1 MKFYMADI
9 IVFFYAREGSCLIYF
24 ILMSLWSKW
33 WDIYHWRETIDICFQ
48 LLKQTVSA
56 SNWWWIEEMLK
67 ANCITTEGSLCKS
80 NRQKISLAHLRN
92 VFKKKKK
99 FTIINLWWTI
109 VNLAWYQTQ
118 KKINKKSTQRVICTC
133 HQTALLFKWPAYLG
147 SLFNAL
153 TVSRSICFNYNAW
166 LNFFI
171 PKLVWSSLK
180 YCLKKS

>member
-99 FTIINLWWTI
+99 IYHNKLVVDYCKSCMISNP
-109 VNLAWYQTQ
+109 
-118 KKINKKSTQRVICTC
+118 KIKNKKSTQRVICTC

-180 YCLKKS
+180 YCLKNS

>member
-1 MKFYMADI
+1 MYGVRYLDLTLILSYVMKFYMADI

-118 KKINKKSTQRVICTC
+118 KIKIKNLLKEWY
-133 HQTALLFKWPAYLG
+133 ALAIKQL
-147 SLFNAL
+147 
-153 TVSRSICFNYNAW
+153 
-166 LNFFI
+166 
-171 PKLVWSSLK
+171 
-180 YCLKKS
+180 YCLNDPHIWAACSMH

>member
-1 MKFYMADI
+1 MYGVRYLDLTLILSYVMKFYMADI

-67 ANCITTEGSLCKS
+67 ANCITTEGWLCKS

-118 KKINKKSTQRVICTC
+118 KKKIYSKSDM
-133 HQTALLFKWPAYLG
+133 HLP
-147 SLFNAL
+147 SNSS
-153 TVSRSICFNYNAW
+153 TV
-166 LNFFI
+166 
-171 PKLVWSSLK
+171 
-180 YCLKKS
+180 

>member
-118 KKINKKSTQRVICTC
+118 KIKIKNLLKEWY
-133 HQTALLFKWPAYLG
+133 ALAIKQL
-147 SLFNAL
+147 
-153 TVSRSICFNYNAW
+153 
-166 LNFFI
+166 
-171 PKLVWSSLK
+171 
-180 YCLKKS
+180 YCLNDPHIWAACSMH